1 MTESVYEMSFRL
13 ARYDRNM
20 RTDLVRKRR
29 ERGLTQKD
37 IAKRLGVSVRWVN
50 RMERYDSDPR
60 LSELRR
66 YKCAIY
72 ADVESED
79 G

>member
-20 RTDLVRKRR
+20 RRDLVHERR
-29 ERGLTQKD
+29 ERGLTQKE
-37 IAKRLGVSVRWVN
+37 IADRLGVSVRWIN
-50 RMERYDSDPR
+50 KMERYDSDPR
-60 LSELRR
+60 MSEMRR

-72 ADVESED
+72 AELETED
-79 G
+79 D

>member
-1 MTESVYEMSFRL
+1 MTESIYEMSFRL
-13 ARYDRNM
+13 ARYDRNV
-20 RTDLVRKRR
+20 RTDLIRKRR

-50 RMERYDSDPR
+50 RIERYDSDPR

-66 YKCAIY
+66 YKCAIF
-72 ADVESED
+72 AELED
-79 G
+79 